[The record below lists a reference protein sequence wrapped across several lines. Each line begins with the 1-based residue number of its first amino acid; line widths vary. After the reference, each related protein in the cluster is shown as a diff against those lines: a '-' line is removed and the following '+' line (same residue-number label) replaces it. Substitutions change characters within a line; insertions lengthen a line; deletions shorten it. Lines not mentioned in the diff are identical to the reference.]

1 MLNVIEVL
9 ISKALIAS
17 YISHNEFVSVNTVLR
32 EYNEMKKGIKNPES
46 PGEYTNKYSWYKQKK
61 TKKPYERNGV
71 KTIVDC
77 DGILWLNEKRYG
89 RIRS

>member
-46 PGEYTNKYSWYKQKK
+46 SVEYTNKYSWYKQKK
-61 TKKPYERNGV
+61 KK
-71 KTIVDC
+71 KK
-77 DGILWLNEKRYG
+77 KRMKEMM
-89 RIRS
+89 